1 MKYNIN
7 GKFKIMQ
14 LADIQEIP
22 NVSVDTVKL
31 IDRALEEE
39 KPDLVVLTG
48 DQIKG
53 YGMSYGKK
61 SGNKKQEVFDV
72 LSKIL
77 EPVTKRKIP
86 YAVTFGNHDR
96 QVGISNKEQ
105 FCDIY
110 KKIGNCIGEQA
121 EGIDGGGTYNI
132 PIYSSDGTRVVNNIY
147 LFDSGTDA
155 KGGGYEP
162 FDTKIIEWYKSTRD
176 RLKAENGDYVPSLVF
191 QHIPM
196 DEYYNVLKRVPK
208 YTKHAIRAYRKH
220 KGEYYVLGDACLGG
234 GNLLEPPS
242 VPNENTGE
250 FDAISECGDVK
261 AVFVGHDHKNSFV
274 GRYKNVDL
282 GFTQSCG
289 FNCYGNRT
297 ERGVRVIELDENR
310 PSRYRTYTRT
320 YRELVGKKLSRPV
333 FDYISYLAPETVD
346 AAIPLIVRTLGVI
359 AAAAFLIAIF
369 K

>member
-22 NVSVDTVKL
+22 NVSADTVKL

-77 EPVTKRKIP
+77 EPVTKREIP

-147 LFDSGTDA
+147 LFD
-155 KGGGYEP
+155 
-162 FDTKIIEWYKSTRD
+162 
-176 RLKAENGDYVPSLVF
+176 
-191 QHIPM
+191 
-196 DEYYNVLKRVPK
+196 
-208 YTKHAIRAYRKH
+208 
-220 KGEYYVLGDACLGG
+220 
-234 GNLLEPPS
+234 
-242 VPNENTGE
+242 
-250 FDAISECGDVK
+250 
-261 AVFVGHDHKNSFV
+261 
-274 GRYKNVDL
+274 
-282 GFTQSCG
+282 
-289 FNCYGNRT
+289 
-297 ERGVRVIELDENR
+297 
-310 PSRYRTYTRT
+310 
-320 YRELVGKKLSRPV
+320 
-333 FDYISYLAPETVD
+333 
-346 AAIPLIVRTLGVI
+346 
-359 AAAAFLIAIF
+359 
-369 K
+369 